1 MKPIRFNTEMV
12 RAILDNRKTVTRR
25 VVKPQHLRVLDSP
38 YHKEHPETPDKV
50 LLERLCRPPYL
61 LGDLLYVRETWCQ
74 PAAHT
79 FWYKADSTVQNIKW
93 RPSIH
98 MPREAARIFL
108 RVTDVRVERLQA
120 ETPEKIDE
128 RLCDCLM
135 DGPICSIATDAPS
148 CPIAMAYCFAS
159 QAVHLRNR
167 LAAYEDTGL
176 EPEEYKRHADAI
188 KNLDIEHMHDLLQAE
203 KDGRLVVLSEGSS

>member
-1 MKPIRFNTEMV
+1 MKRLTTDTPNGNFETILNFVYSKDGWAYIRHDGKHENV
-12 RAILDNRKTVTRR
+12 RLTDWARWQCILHGRNE
-25 VVKPQHLRVLDSP
+25 VL
-38 YHKEHPETPDKV
+38 T
-50 LLERLCRPPYL
+50 
-61 LGDLLYVRETWCQ
+61 
-74 PAAHT
+74 
-79 FWYKADSTVQNIKW
+79 
-93 RPSIH
+93 
-98 MPREAARIFL
+98 
-108 RVTDVRVERLQA
+108 

-203 KDGRLVVLSEGSS
+203 KDGRLVVLPEESS